1 MDIALF
7 AAVLLAIG
15 AFAGILAGLLGVGGG
30 IVLVPAFF
38 YAFRSLG
45 FDGPDLM
52 QVCVATSLATIVV
65 TSIRSVLSHRRKG
78 SVDMEVLRSWAPGIV
93 VGALVGTWLAT
104 QLDTRGLQMIFAC
117 LAMIVALY
125 LAFGAGGLK
134 FGDQMPR
141 GATRAGVSAVIG
153 CLSTLMGIGG
163 GSLGV
168 PTMSL
173 YGMPIHRAV
182 GTAAGF
188 GLAIAVPSTLGFLL
202 ARVDGAPP
210 LTVGSVNLPAFGL
223 IIAMTLV
230 TTPWGVELAHRMDPT
245 PLKRVFAGFLFLV
258 AVNMGLEALGVL

>member
-15 AFAGILAGLLGVGGG
+15 AFAGVLAGLLGVGGG

-38 YAFRSLG
+38 YSFRALG

-65 TSIRSVLSHRRKG
+65 TSIRSVMAHRRKG
-78 SVDMEVLRSWAPGIV
+78 SVDFDVLRTWAPGIV

-104 QLDTRGLQMIFAC
+104 RLDTRGLQVIFAT
-117 LAMIVALY
+117 LAMVVALY

-134 FGDQMPR
+134 FGDRMPG
-141 GATRAGVSAVIG
+141 GAVRAAVSAIIG

-168 PTMSL
+168 PTMTL

-188 GLAIAVPSTLGFLL
+188 GLAIAVPSTLGFLI
-202 ARVDGAPP
+202 AQVEGAPP

-223 IIAMTLV
+223 VIAMTLI

-245 PLKRVFAGFLFLV
+245 PLKRIFAGFLFLV
-258 AVNMGLEALGVL
+258 ALNMGLEALGVL